1 MDIEKIAS
9 GLIGGAITGL
19 IYIGTSLV
27 SKGKRDSK
35 FEQVVANIEKLETKA
50 DEVEKSIAT
59 KVSLDRFEKEI
70 DEIHVRMS
78 RTQREQ
84 AAAIEKLDGKIDAVK
99 DEVKFMSGVMS
110 QIPRKLDELTEKL
123 KEPK

>member
-1 MDIEKIAS
+1 MSARQSEVLDSVATLRTDTTALEKD
-9 GLIGGAITGL
+9 LT
-19 IYIGTSLV
+19 
-27 SKGKRDSK
+27 
-35 FEQVVANIEKLETKA
+35 
-50 DEVEKSIAT
+50 T

-70 DEIHVRMS
+70 GEIHVRMS

>member
-1 MDIEKIAS
+1 MDIEKLLS
-9 GLIGGAITGL
+9 GLAGGLVTGAIYL
-19 IYIGTSLV
+19 GTSLV

-35 FEQVVANIEKLETKA
+35 FEQVLANIEKLEAKA

-84 AAAIEKLDGKIDAVK
+84 AAAIEKLDGKIDSVK

-123 KEPK
+123 KGPK